1 MVPQNFSN
9 DIGSQI
15 ENDGQSR
22 ARSDRNSTINLRGLG
37 DENTLVVLNG
47 RRVISYPSSDGTGW
61 YRTAINS
68 LVPRIA
74 VERTELLLDGGSA
87 IFGSDAVAG
96 VVNFVTRNDFRG
108 FDMSLDSRMLEHA
121 PDAKNVTLSALFGA
135 GGDDTSIIAAI
146 EFHQEDLVEVV
157 EIDPVF
163 QDFLAN
169 PDVSTAT
176 GTGLEGQANLE
187 YRNAM
192 GGARYVDPD
201 CGNPAFGNVLNSHWL
216 IDDASVDDAIEVFD
230 YSDATACGRPY
241 DDDGLWDPAGRLLNN
256 NVRQINI
263 FARAEHN
270 LTDGL
275 RVNTEI
281 GISRQRYDDIDE
293 WGDNGSNNWVTQQI
307 ARGPDFAIP
316 ATHPGL
322 VRAQTLQPGFGGGS
336 DVYAIGETQPFLS
349 TMSAFNDN
357 DVLRGAF
364 GVEGDINANWTWI
377 VGTSASYSE
386 IHAGAR
392 DTVIDRYPPASLIA
406 RKKSDAMPTPW

>member
-1 MVPQNFSN
+1 MSCCNRATEFGTIDKVEHEEDASLEEVVVTGSYLYSGGDSPSPVSVISGEDMVGFAPPDLQSFFFDNVPQNFSN

-74 VERTELLLDGGSA
+74 TERTELLLDGGSA

-163 QDFLAN
+163 QNFLAN
-169 PDVSTAT
+169 PDVIPSGILMPYLNNAEILLSDDAEIVERFVLSQDEERLDYRLIITDPAT
-176 GTGLEGQANLE
+176 FTEPVTRG
-187 YRNAM
+187 R
-192 GGARYVDPD
+192 
-201 CGNPAFGNVLNSHWL
+201 HWL
-216 IDDASVDDAIEVFD
+216 W
-230 YSDATACGRPY
+230 RP
-241 DDDGLWDPAGRLLNN
+241 
-256 NVRQINI
+256 
-263 FARAEHN
+263 
-270 LTDGL
+270 
-275 RVNTEI
+275 
-281 GISRQRYDDIDE
+281 
-293 WGDNGSNNWVTQQI
+293 
-307 ARGPDFAIP
+307 
-316 ATHPGL
+316 
-322 VRAQTLQPGFGGGS
+322 
-336 DVYAIGETQPFLS
+336 GESIQLFEC
-349 TMSAFNDN
+349 
-357 DVLRGAF
+357 
-364 GVEGDINANWTWI
+364 VE
-377 VGTSASYSE
+377 
-386 IHAGAR
+386 
-392 DTVIDRYPPASLIA
+392 
-406 RKKSDAMPTPW
+406 

>member
-1 MVPQNFSN
+1 MKQKESSAIYAAFGAIALFFSVTTVAQDEEDASLEEVVVTGSYLYTGADSPSPVSVISGEDMVSFAPPDLQSFFFDNVPQNFSN

-192 GGARYVDPD
+192 GAARYVDPD

-241 DDDGLWDPAGRLLNN
+241 DDDGLGTLLAGCS
-256 NVRQINI
+256 
-263 FARAEHN
+263 
-270 LTDGL
+270 T
-275 RVNTEI
+275 
-281 GISRQRYDDIDE
+281 
-293 WGDNGSNNWVTQQI
+293 
-307 ARGPDFAIP
+307 
-316 ATHPGL
+316 
-322 VRAQTLQPGFGGGS
+322 
-336 DVYAIGETQPFLS
+336 
-349 TMSAFNDN
+349 TMSGKSTSLPAP
-357 DVLRGAF
+357 
-364 GVEGDINANWTWI
+364 
-377 VGTSASYSE
+377 GTTSRMGCASIRRSASAASDMMTLMS
-386 IHAGAR
+386 GAT
-392 DTVIDRYPPASLIA
+392 TV
-406 RKKSDAMPTPW
+406 PTTG

>member
-1 MVPQNFSN
+1 M
-9 DIGSQI
+9 
-15 ENDGQSR
+15 
-22 ARSDRNSTINLRGLG
+22 
-37 DENTLVVLNG
+37 
-47 RRVISYPSSDGTGW
+47 
-61 YRTAINS
+61 
-68 LVPRIA
+68 
-74 VERTELLLDGGSA
+74 
-87 IFGSDAVAG
+87 
-96 VVNFVTRNDFRG
+96 
-108 FDMSLDSRMLEHA
+108 
-121 PDAKNVTLSALFGA
+121 
-135 GGDDTSIIAAI
+135 
-146 EFHQEDLVEVV
+146 
-157 EIDPVF
+157 
-163 QDFLAN
+163 
-169 PDVSTAT
+169 
-176 GTGLEGQANLE
+176 
-187 YRNAM
+187 
-192 GGARYVDPD
+192 
-201 CGNPAFGNVLNSHWL
+201 
-216 IDDASVDDAIEVFD
+216 
-230 YSDATACGRPY
+230 
-241 DDDGLWDPAGRLLNN
+241 LNN

-263 FARAEHN
+263 FARAGHN

-293 WGDNGSNNWVTQQI
+293 WGDNGSNNWVTQQF

-392 DTVIDRYPPASLIA
+392 DTVIDRYPAAIAGLGGPNCNPDSGTPGTDECYFYNPFMSAALPDAASQYTNLSQTGLANNQEMVEWLTPLRVDVFEGELFTLDA
-406 RKKSDAMPTPW
+406 RIMGEFGELPGGPVGLAAGFAYREEEVGRDADAMVNAGEMATLGVFNDFRGKQQVDSTYFELALPVHEDINVQVAGRQDSYEGGFSEFSPKIAAIWNVMTA

>member
-1 MVPQNFSN
+1 MKQKESSAIYAAFGAIALFFSVTTVAQDEEDASLEEVVVTGSYLYTGADSPSPVSVISGEDMVGFAPPDLQSFFFDNVPQNFSN

-293 WGDNGSNNWVTQQI
+293 
-307 ARGPDFAIP
+307 
-316 ATHPGL
+316 
-322 VRAQTLQPGFGGGS
+322 
-336 DVYAIGETQPFLS
+336 
-349 TMSAFNDN
+349 
-357 DVLRGAF
+357 
-364 GVEGDINANWTWI
+364 
-377 VGTSASYSE
+377 
-386 IHAGAR
+386 
-392 DTVIDRYPPASLIA
+392 
-406 RKKSDAMPTPW
+406 